1 VQWVF
6 FITPKNPADSWK
18 KKTFS
23 HGSEKTVKTIY
34 GSEKTQRGYK
44 KLLFRF
50 GELGEHINSNIIK

>member
-1 VQWVF
+1 VLWVF
-6 FITPKNPADSWK
+6 FITHKNPADSWK

-44 KLLFRF
+44 KQLFRF
-50 GELGEHINSNIIK
+50 SELGENINRDIF